1 MFLLA
6 APVLTACAG
15 VADGIAGTNVSAPAK
30 VELSTGTV
38 NLTAV
43 GASEA
48 LTISVRDAAGT
59 VISAP
64 KVSWSSDDITVA
76 DVAGSGTTAV
86 ITARAPGRTVV
97 RAHVGTLSLEVAV
110 AVLAVRTITI
120 APLAAT
126 IRAGDPQRFTT
137 SLDADYGAVTAL
149 RWSSTDPSVASANSD
164 GVVTG
169 VTPGSTVIR
178 VQSIADPRVVA
189 TAQLFVT
196 TARSVALAS
205 AASTLWV
212 GDHQTVPA
220 TIDVDS
226 TESRALSW
234 SSDNASVASV
244 AGDGTITA
252 LTIGRTV
259 IRAFAV
265 ADPRA
270 RDSLIMTVLPA
281 RSVTIDPEAVA
292 LGAGESRL
300 LRAQV
305 TIESGLSTDVIWRSA
320 NPSVAIIGQTG
331 QLTAVAMGTTTIS
344 AIAVADTTR
353 RATATVTVVPV
364 VRDLEVTPAAVSIFT
379 GETRQLAASVSA
391 DAGLTRAVLWRS
403 GNPAVASVSA
413 TGLVSGVAAGTAMI
427 TVIAQ
432 ADTTQRVTALITVR
446 AAPTVTV
453 SPSSVTLGLGEQRA
467 LSAAVQAEAGVS
479 TEVRWRTSNAAIA
492 SVSASGVVTAVA
504 YGATTVSA
512 ISLADSTRRAV
523 ATIIVSPAVSSMAIT
538 PSASTMVLGE
548 IRRLAAT
555 VLGDV
560 GVSTAVIWRT
570 SNPAIAS
577 ISGLGD
583 VTALAV
589 GSATITAIA
598 AGDTTQHATA
608 TVTVVPVVRDL
619 EVTPAAVSIFTGET
633 RQLAAS
639 VSADAGLTRA
649 VLWRSG
655 NPAVASVSATGL
667 VSGVAAGTAMITV
680 IAQAD
685 TTQRVTALIT
695 VRAAPT
701 VTVSPSSVTLG
712 LGEQRALSA
721 AVQAEAGVST
731 EVRWRTSNAAIA
743 SVSASGVVTAV
754 AYGATTVSAISLA
767 DSTRRAVATIIVSP
781 AVSSMAITPSASTM
795 VLGEIRRLAATVLGD
810 VGVST
815 AVIWRT
821 SNPAIASISGL
832 GDVTALAVG
841 SATITAI
848 AAGDTTQ
855 HATATVTVRTAPT
868 VVVAPGS
875 LILSLAEQRTLVAT
889 VTADQ
894 GLSTAV
900 TWRSSNAA
908 VASVTT
914 DGEVTATGFGT
925 TTVVAISQADTTRRA
940 SSTVTVQPIV
950 QAVSVAPASAAILVG
965 QTVQLSPTV
974 SVQGSLSAAVSY
986 RSSNEAVAVVST
998 SGVVTARAAG
1008 GATITVLSVADTT
1021 KLATSTISVSS
1032 RPVTVSITQGG
1043 VTVMVGGTAQL
1054 TAAVAGDP
1062 GISTQVT
1069 WTSAAPS
1076 VATVSSGGVVR
1087 GVAAG
1092 SALITA
1098 TSVAD
1103 VTKRDTVTVAVGSRL
1118 ATSWTASRLG
1128 GALVEDVVSIRGFD
1142 GTTAF
1147 AVNQDG
1153 DVYRWN
1159 GSLWTLAARGA
1170 SFGTQFLAVHGSSSS
1185 NVVAVG
1191 TGGVIVRFNGNS
1203 WTATV
1208 SGTARRLN
1216 GVFMESATNGF
1227 AVGANGTALRWNGT
1241 AWSITTTGSTQTLN
1255 SIWVSGAS
1263 AFAVGDNGEIL
1274 RYANGAWTRQ
1284 SSPTTESLLGVSGQS
1299 TANVVAV
1306 GTFGTVLSFNGT
1318 TWRAVNTGGITA
1330 DLHAVSS
1337 VSATDARM
1345 YIASDDG
1352 VLLLNGGSL
1361 THVTTPYAPLLFSVS
1376 TDPAGNVWASGQRG
1390 STLRMTG
1397 STWSTVSLAPDLIDV
1412 WSTSASNS
1420 WAVGEFG
1427 FVYRWNGS
1435 TWSRQTTPTTA
1446 TLSAVWGATS
1456 TEAFAGGDNG
1466 TMLRFNGT
1474 SWATMSFPS
1483 TASIYAIWGS
1493 SASNVYAVTSAG
1505 EIVHFNGGA
1514 WSTVTTAGSALW
1526 AIHGTSANDVI
1537 ATGEIGTALRFT
1549 GSSWRN
1555 VAVSTSGTLAG
1566 VWSSGT
1572 GATSVG
1578 ESSSGT
1584 GGIAFGFNGSTWSS
1598 VNTGSSRVLTS
1609 VWGTGV
1615 SDLYATGEQGT
1626 LLRFDGTNWSAMSS
1640 GTTDLLWSVT
1650 GSPSGAGGAFA
1661 VGYNSTIATGAS
1673 ASGFTASMSV
1683 TGRTASGADLNPAV
1697 GARLVRGALPTG
1709 AARKT
1714 RRTTR
1719 R

>member
-1 MFLLA
+1 MLPPFFSRSGFRRLAPRWVGVLLLA

-15 VADGIAGTNVSAPAK
+15 VADGITGTNGSTPAK
-30 VELSTGTV
+30 VELSTGPV
-38 NLTAV
+38 NLAAI
-43 GASEA
+43 GASEV

-64 KVSWSSDDITVA
+64 TVSWSSDDITVA

-97 RAHVGTLSLEVAV
+97 RARVGTLSLEVAV

-120 APLAAT
+120 APLVAT
-126 IRAGDPQRFTT
+126 IRAGDPHRFTT
-137 SLDADYGAVTAL
+137 SLDADNGAVTAL
-149 RWSSTDPSVASANSD
+149 RWSSTDPSVASANSE

-169 VTPGSTVIR
+169 VAPGSTVIR

-196 TARSVALAS
+196 TARSVAIAS
-205 AASTLWV
+205 TTSTLWV
-212 GDHQTVPA
+212 GDRQTVPA
-220 TIDVDS
+220 TVDVDS

-234 SSDNASVASV
+234 SSEDASVASV
-244 AGDGTITA
+244 AGDGTIMA
-252 LTIGRTV
+252 LTVGRTV

-281 RSVTIDPEAVA
+281 RTVTINPGAVA

-331 QLTAVAMGTTTIS
+331 QLTAVSMGTTTIS
-344 AIAVADTTR
+344 AIAVADTMR

-364 VRDLEVTPAAVSIFT
+364 VRDLEVTPAAVSIIM

-403 GNPAVASVSA
+403 GNPAVASVSS
-413 TGLVSGVAAGTAMI
+413 TGLVTGITAGTAML

-479 TEVRWRTSNAAIA
+479 TEVRWRTSNASIA

-512 ISLADSTRRAV
+512 ISLADSTRRAA

-538 PSASTMVLGE
+538 PATSTVVLGDV
-548 IRRLAAT
+548 RRLAAT

-577 ISGLGD
+577 ISGMGD

-589 GSATITAIA
+589 GSTTITAIA
-598 AGDTTQHATA
+598 AGDTTKRATA
-608 TVTVVPVVRDL
+608 
-619 EVTPAAVSIFTGET
+619 S
-633 RQLAAS
+633 
-639 VSADAGLTRA
+639 
-649 VLWRSG
+649 
-655 NPAVASVSATGL
+655 
-667 VSGVAAGTAMITV
+667 
-680 IAQAD
+680 
-685 TTQRVTALIT
+685 
-695 VRAAPT
+695 
-701 VTVSPSSVTLG
+701 
-712 LGEQRALSA
+712 
-721 AVQAEAGVST
+721 
-731 EVRWRTSNAAIA
+731 
-743 SVSASGVVTAV
+743 
-754 AYGATTVSAISLA
+754 
-767 DSTRRAVATIIVSP
+767 
-781 AVSSMAITPSASTM
+781 
-795 VLGEIRRLAATVLGD
+795 
-810 VGVST
+810 
-815 AVIWRT
+815 
-821 SNPAIASISGL
+821 
-832 GDVTALAVG
+832 
-841 SATITAI
+841 
-848 AAGDTTQ
+848 
-855 HATATVTVRTAPT
+855 VTVRTAPT
-868 VVVAPGS
+868 VAVSPSTLV
-875 LILSLAEQRTLVAT
+875 LSLAEQRTLVAA

-900 TWRSSNAA
+900 TWHSSNAA

-925 TTVVAISQADTTRRA
+925 TTISAIAVADTTRHA
-940 SSTVTVQPIV
+940 SSTVTVRPTV

-965 QTVQLSPTV
+965 QTMQLSPTV

-986 RSSNEAVAVVST
+986 RSSNEAVAVVSG
-998 SGVVTARAAG
+998 SGLVTARAAG
-1008 GATITVLSVADTT
+1008 NATITALSSADTT
-1021 KLATSTISVSS
+1021 KRATSTISVSG
-1032 RPVTVSITQGG
+1032 RPVAVSIAQGS

-1069 WTSAAPS
+1069 WTSAAPGI
-1076 VATVSSGGVVR
+1076 ATVSSGGMVL
-1087 GVAAG
+1087 GAASG
-1092 SALITA
+1092 TALITA

-1103 VTKRDTVTVAVGSRL
+1103 VTKWDTVTVSVGSRL

-1142 GTTAF
+1142 AATAF
-1147 AVNQDG
+1147 AVNQNG

-1159 GSLWTLAARGA
+1159 GSLWTLSARGA

-1191 TGGVIVRFNGNS
+1191 TGGVIVRFDGNS
-1203 WTATV
+1203 WTATA
-1208 SGTARRLN
+1208 SGTAKRLN

-1227 AVGANGTALRWNGT
+1227 AVGANGTAVRWNGT
-1241 AWSITTTGSTQTLN
+1241 GWSATTTGSTQTLN
-1255 SIWVSGAS
+1255 SVWVSGTS
-1263 AFAVGDNGEIL
+1263 AFAVGVNGTVL
-1274 RYANGAWTRQ
+1274 RYTSGSWTRQ
-1284 SSPTTESLLGVSGQS
+1284 SSPTTETLLGVSGQS

-1306 GTFGTVLSFNGT
+1306 GTFGTVLAFNGT

-1330 DLHAVSS
+1330 DLYAVSS

-1345 YIASDDG
+1345 YIASDEG

-1361 THVTTPYAPLLFSVS
+1361 TRVTTPYAPLMFSVS
-1376 TDPAGNVWASGQRG
+1376 IDPTGNVWASGQRG
-1390 STLRMTG
+1390 STLRLTG
-1397 STWSTVSLAPDLIDV
+1397 STWSTVSLAPDLMDV
-1412 WSTSASNS
+1412 WSTSSSNS

-1446 TLSAVWGATS
+1446 TLSAVWGASS

-1466 TMLRFNGT
+1466 TLLRFNGT
-1474 SWATMSFPS
+1474 SWVAMSFPS
-1483 TASIYAIWGS
+1483 TATIYAIWGS
-1493 SASNVYAVTSAG
+1493 SATNVYAVTSAG
-1505 EIVHFNGGA
+1505 EIVRFNGSA
-1514 WSTVTTAGSALW
+1514 WSTVTTTGSALW

-1537 ATGEIGTALRFT
+1537 ATGENGTALRFT
-1549 GSSWRN
+1549 GSSWSN

-1578 ESSSGT
+1578 ESSGGT

-1598 VNTGSSRVLTS
+1598 VYTGSSRVLTS
-1609 VWGTGV
+1609 VWGTGA
-1615 SDLYATGEQGT
+1615 SDLYVTGEQGT
-1626 LLRFDGTNWSAMSS
+1626 LLRFDGTSWSAMSS

-1650 GSPSGAGGAFA
+1650 GSPSGTGGAFA

-1673 ASGFTASMSV
+1673 ASGFTAGMSI
-1683 TGRTASGADLNPAV
+1683 TGSTARSADLNPAV
-1697 GARLVRGALPTG
+1697 GAQLVRGALPTG

-1714 RRTTR
+1714 RRTSQR
-1719 R
+1719 

>member
-1 MFLLA
+1 MLPPVFSRSGSRRRAPRWVRVFLLA

-15 VADGIAGTNVSAPAK
+15 VADGIAGTNVSTPAK

-560 GVSTAVIWRT
+560 GVSTAVIWRS

-598 AGDTTQHATA
+598 AGDTTK
-608 TVTVVPVVRDL
+608 
-619 EVTPAAVSIFTGET
+619 
-633 RQLAAS
+633 
-639 VSADAGLTRA
+639 
-649 VLWRSG
+649 
-655 NPAVASVSATGL
+655 
-667 VSGVAAGTAMITV
+667 
-680 IAQAD
+680 
-685 TTQRVTALIT
+685 
-695 VRAAPT
+695 
-701 VTVSPSSVTLG
+701 
-712 LGEQRALSA
+712 
-721 AVQAEAGVST
+721 
-731 EVRWRTSNAAIA
+731 
-743 SVSASGVVTAV
+743 
-754 AYGATTVSAISLA
+754 
-767 DSTRRAVATIIVSP
+767 
-781 AVSSMAITPSASTM
+781 
-795 VLGEIRRLAATVLGD
+795 
-810 VGVST
+810 
-815 AVIWRT
+815 
-821 SNPAIASISGL
+821 
-832 GDVTALAVG
+832 
-841 SATITAI
+841 
-848 AAGDTTQ
+848 

-1032 RPVTVSITQGG
+1032 RPVTVSIAQGG

-1128 GALVEDVVSIRGFD
+1128 GALVDDVVSIRGFD
-1142 GTTAF
+1142 ATTAF

-1191 TGGVIVRFNGNS
+1191 TGGVIVRFDGNS
-1203 WTATV
+1203 WTATA

-1241 AWSITTTGSTQTLN
+1241 AWSTTTTGSTQTLN

-1390 STLRMTG
+1390 STMRMTG

-1466 TMLRFNGT
+1466 TMLRFDGT
-1474 SWATMSFPS
+1474 SWAAMSFPS

-1505 EIVHFNGGA
+1505 EIVRFNGSA